1 VDYSIFPGLVGPLRT
16 DFQAAVLDQLRRAP
30 LDPPAQ
36 VALLEWASWISNK
49 ANFDAW
55 QESAVNNR

>member
-1 VDYSIFPGLVGPLRT
+1 MFPGLVGPLRT

-49 ANFDAW
+49 ANLDAW
-55 QESAVNNR
+55 HCRGAR